1 LSVAE
6 GIVPT
11 QQRLRS
17 RPAGRFLLAAF
28 LVFAFVIGIFGA
40 RLALSQRGISDALY
54 MFHAKAPAASKMPTS
69 GAIENAWGIRFTNV
83 NILADGGMVELRYEV
98 VDAAKGGRIHRDAT
112 LKDMPVLISEA
123 TGQQVSSHDLMF
135 HIHRGM
141 GVHDEGRAY
150 SIVFGNANFAIR
162 QGSLVTIR
170 MSDGLVLQHVP
181 VSV

>member
-1 LSVAE
+1 MSVAE

-17 RPAGRFLLAAF
+17 RPAGRFLIASF
-28 LVFAFVIGIFGA
+28 LVVAFVVGIFGA
-40 RLALSQRGISDALY
+40 RLAMSQRGMSDVLY
-54 MFHAKAPAASKMPTS
+54 IFHGTTASTSKMPSS

-98 VDAAKGGRIHRDAT
+98 VDANKGGRIHRDAT
-112 LKDMPVLISEA
+112 LKDMPILITEV
-123 TGQQVSSHDLMF
+123 TGQQVNSHDLMF

-150 SIVFGNANFAIR
+150 SIVYGNANFAIR
-162 QGSLVTIR
+162 PGSLVTIR